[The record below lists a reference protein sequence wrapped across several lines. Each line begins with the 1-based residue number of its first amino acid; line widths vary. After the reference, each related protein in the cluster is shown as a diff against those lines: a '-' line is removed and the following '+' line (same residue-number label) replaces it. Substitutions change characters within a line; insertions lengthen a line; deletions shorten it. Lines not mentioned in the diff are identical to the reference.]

1 MKALINSFNDVETIE
16 RCIKSLKGFEVHVFD
31 GKYKDFPGTNIHSSD
46 GTRKI
51 AKDLGATV
59 HAAQPNETQCEKRT
73 RMLSVVADGEYF
85 LKIDAD
91 EVLLNPET
99 LPKEFTKDV
108 YWAWEISTLY
118 SEPFTKPRIFK
129 KVPGMHIAGKHHYV
143 FDGKNNL
150 ITSDQN
156 MGKGYSHEVIE
167 TRIYNMRHLRGD
179 QRDREKTRYYA
190 VRDETHYSSEH
201 TVYKKHQEM
210 MPAPFAAPKNRTQT
224 TVRKRGPADYTLSLL
239 FTRPW
244 AVDRYFKALDKTWLP
259 DKTEVVL
266 IADTDDYRLYHRLYS
281 HLMKRKNR
289 FSQIKT
295 YMTKDAKAPER
306 SASERRRRIA
316 RNMNIMLTEA
326 TGSIILGSEDDSLPE
341 RPETYKVLI
350 DDLKRENADFV
361 QGTIVGRWEPII
373 PAWHV
378 QEKNGKLVRIETGE
392 KKTGL
397 EEIQGCGWYG
407 YAAKAD
413 VMRKYQMHID
423 YCHYVGPD
431 FHFGY
436 DMWRDG
442 KKVLHNHDVPFT
454 HFGEDFELHITD
466 PTHVRGWEKV
476 GERWR
481 ALGRIR

>member
-1 MKALINSFNDVETIE
+1 MKALINSYNDIETIE
-16 RCIKSLKGFEVHVFD
+16 KCIKSLKGFEVHVFD

-46 GTRKI
+46 GTRQL
-51 AKDLGATV
+51 AKKLGAIV
-59 HAAQPNETQCEKRT
+59 HPAQPDETQCQKRT
-73 RMLSVVADGEYF
+73 RMLSILEDGEYF
-85 LKIDAD
+85 LRIDAD

-118 SEPFTKPRIFK
+118 SEPFMKPRILK
-129 KVPGMHIAGKHHYV
+129 KIPGMHNAGKHHYF

-156 MGKGYSHEVIE
+156 MGKGYTHEFIE
-167 TRIYNMRHLRGD
+167 TRIYNMRHLRSEK
-179 QRDREKTRYYA
+179 RDVEKTRYYIN
-190 VRDETHYSSEH
+190 RDELKYNENST
-201 TVYKKHQEM
+201 YKKHQDVL
-210 MPAPFAAPKNRTQT
+210 PQPFRAPKHRVQT
-224 TVRKRGPADYTLSLL
+224 TVRKKGPADYTLSLL

-244 AVDRYFKALDKTWLP
+244 AVDRYFANLDKTWLP
-259 DKTEVVL
+259 DKTEIIL
-266 IADTDDYRLYHRLYS
+266 IADTDDWKLYRKLFS
-281 HLMKRKNR
+281 NIMKRKNR

-295 YMTKDAKAPER
+295 YITKDSKAPER

-326 TGSIILGSEDDSLPE
+326 TGNIILGSEDDSLPE
-341 RPETYKVLI
+341 RPDTYKVLV
-350 DDLKRENADFV
+350 DDLNRENADFV

-378 QEKNGKLVRIETGE
+378 EEKNGELVKIMTGE

-436 DMWRDG
+436 DMWKDG
-442 KKVLHNHDVPFT
+442 KKILHNHDVPFI
-454 HFGEDFELHITD
+454 HFGENFELRLD
-466 PTHVRGWEKV
+466 ANTHVRAWQKFSDK
-476 GERWR
+476 WR
-481 ALGRIR
+481 SLGRIK